1 MEASAELAA
10 TDDRLRI
17 GGNQPP
23 LGELL
28 SEETRPFRER
38 ATALIENVN
47 QSRIDSPETAA
58 QVTQLGGML
67 ADLKA
72 TVEEARKAR
81 AKPFDEGKSAVQ
93 KAFKADLIDAIDKAM
108 NVCRKML
115 DSWRA
120 ELRRQEDDERRK
132 REAEAEAERKR
143 AAAAEAAK
151 KAAEQ
156 AGDTGAAVRAEMEE
170 LQARD
175 RAEALSQPSGT
186 IRPSEPIRSVAGSAT
201 VTTQKVPVV
210 TDIGQC
216 LRWMIQNQPAA
227 LLEAINPL
235 ITRAIRA
242 GTEIPGVRVET
253 REATR
258 LGR

>member
-81 AKPFDEGKSAVQ
+81 AKPFDEGKAAVQ
-93 KAFKADLIDAIDKAM
+93 SAFKRDIIDTIDTAM

-115 DSWRA
+115 
-120 ELRRQEDDERRK
+120 
-132 REAEAEAERKR
+132 
-143 AAAAEAAK
+143 
-151 KAAEQ
+151 
-156 AGDTGAAVRAEMEE
+156 
-170 LQARD
+170 
-175 RAEALSQPSGT
+175 
-186 IRPSEPIRSVAGSAT
+186 
-201 VTTQKVPVV
+201 
-210 TDIGQC
+210 
-216 LRWMIQNQPAA
+216 QNQPAA